1 MFCHNDFQEGNI
13 LYMADS
19 LHLQRGMP
27 EGQADP
33 LQDVVRPIDFEY
45 SSYNYRG
52 FDIGNHFCEWC
63 YNYNVDTEPYFSAN
77 LDHFPNMQ
85 QQLNFIR
92 EYLKESKLSLDEEDS
107 LVVEANAFAL
117 ASHFMWCLWSIVQ
130 SKKSQ
135 IVFGYLV
142 RIFMIISFSLRV
154 DVPKCASN
162 NIIFYA
168 LDSNASFYV

>member
-13 LYMADS
+13 LYMVDS
-19 LHLQRGMP
+19 LRSERGLP
-27 EGQADP
+27 EGPVDP
-33 LQDVVRPIDFEY
+33 MQDTVRPIDFEY

-63 YNYNVDTEPYFSAN
+63 YNYNVDTAPYFSAN

-92 EYLKESKLSLDEEDS
+92 EYLKESSISLDEEDS

-142 RIFMIISFSLRV
+142 RLFT
-154 DVPKCASN
+154 
-162 NIIFYA
+162 IIFI
-168 LDSNASFYV
+168 LL